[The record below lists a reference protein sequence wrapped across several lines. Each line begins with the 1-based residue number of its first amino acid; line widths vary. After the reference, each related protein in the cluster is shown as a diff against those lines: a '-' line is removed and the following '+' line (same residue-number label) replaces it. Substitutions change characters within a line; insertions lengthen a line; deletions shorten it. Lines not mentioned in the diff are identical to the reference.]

1 LRPSRLAVCLAVG
14 LPALAVAADVP
25 VAGHK
30 LGLRGRSST
39 ERKRSATINIKDPA
53 LAAPLPDPTLGA
65 SLVVNGGA
73 ADGQCYAEIALD
85 PGRWRPIGGKG
96 ATRGYRYAAPAPGT
110 QGVRSIVLRPGVLL
124 VKARGAG
131 WPCGL
136 QATTERAPVSVVMRV
151 AGTRYCA
158 AFGPGQRNTTGRFVA
173 GTSPAP
179 AACPETDAT
188 GAFLNIL
195 HGIFCPMPTA
205 ACRLSERID
214 LLFQWVAAAGCPDV
228 VTLTEVSARAV
239 PLLESHLATACPFPY
254 QRVFVSVFGVD
265 DHMLLTRYPA
275 ASSDSY
281 LLYKDFRH
289 VLFVRI
295 DHPLGPLDV
304 FTTHLA
310 SGSDGAGN
318 PCAGDCPPECV
329 AAGATTV
336 RECQGVQLAAY
347 VASRHDV
354 ATPALVSGDFN
365 QDPTSFVYTHVTQV
379 IAPPWTDTYLAA
391 GNPEC
396 DPGTGVGCTS
406 GRADEDLSDMESP
419 ASHETERI
427 DYFFLVRPGAGSL
440 CAATID
446 TGADADGDGT
456 ATRIFADDPNPFAPT
471 CGPAPDA
478 ICWPSD
484 HEGAQVDLN
493 CG

>member
-1 LRPSRLAVCLAVG
+1 MRPCRLALGIVLA
-14 LPALAVAADVP
+14 LPALGLALDVP
-25 VAGHK
+25 LGGHK
-30 LGLRGRSST
+30 IALRASASVA
-39 ERKRSATINIKDPA
+39 RKRSASITIKDAA
-53 LAAPLPDPTLGA
+53 LTAPLPDPTLGA

-73 ADGQCYAEIALD
+73 ADGQCHVEITLD
-85 PGRWRPIGGKG
+85 PSAWRPLGGDG
-96 ATRGYRYAAPAPGT
+96 PTRGYRYTVPAPGT
-110 QGVRSIVLRPGVLL
+110 QGVRKIVLRPGLL
-124 VKARGAG
+124 IVKARGAS
-131 WPCGL
+131 WPCDLGAAS
-136 QATTERAPVSVVMRV
+136 QREPVSVVLRI
-151 AGTRYCA
+151 AGARYCA
-158 AFGPGQRNTTGRFVA
+158 AFGPATRNSSGRFVA
-173 GTSPAP
+173 GASPAP

-195 HGIFCPMPTA
+195 HGIFCPAPTA
-205 ACRLSERID
+205 GCRLAERID

-228 VTLTEVSARAV
+228 VTLTEVNDPSV
-239 PLLESHLATACPFPY
+239 PLIDSHLASTCPFTY
-254 QRVFVSVFGVD
+254 QKVFVRRFGVD

-275 ASSDSY
+275 AAFESQ
-281 LLYKDFRH
+281 LLYKNFRH

-310 SGSDGAGN
+310 SGSDGASN
-318 PCAGDCPPECV
+318 PCAGDCPAECI

-336 RECQGVQLAAY
+336 RECQGVQIGDQ
-347 VASRHDV
+347 VALRHDV

-365 QDPTSFVYTHVTQV
+365 VEPASFVYTHLLGRGF
-379 IAPPWTDTYLAA
+379 TDTHLVA

-396 DPGTGVGCTS
+396 NPGTGVGCTS
-406 GRADEDLSDMESP
+406 GRDDESLTDLESP
-419 ASHETERI
+419 ASNVDRRI
-427 DYFFLVRPGAGSL
+427 DFFFLVPPGPGSL
-440 CAATID
+440 CTAAID
-446 TGADADGDGT
+446 SGSDADGDGT

>member
-1 LRPSRLAVCLAVG
+1 MRPCRTALCLAVA
-14 LPALAVAADVP
+14 LPVLAVAADVP

-30 LGLRGRSST
+30 LALRASSST
-39 ERKRSATINIKDPA
+39 ARKRNAAITIKDPA
-53 LAAPLPDPTLGA
+53 VAAPLPDPTLGA

-73 ADGQCYAEIALD
+73 ADGQCRAEIALD
-85 PGRWRPIGGKG
+85 PSRWRPIGGNG

-110 QGVRSIVLRPGVLL
+110 QGVRSIVLRPGRLI
-124 VKARGAG
+124 VKARGTG
-131 WPCGL
+131 WPCDL
-136 QATTERAPVSVVMRV
+136 SAATEREPVSVVLRV

-158 AFGPGQRNTTGRFVA
+158 AFGPGQRNTARRFVA
-173 GTSPAP
+173 GTSTAP

-195 HGIFCPMPTA
+195 HGIFCPVPTA
-205 ACRLSERID
+205 ACRLSERVD

-228 VTLTEVSARAV
+228 VTLTEVSTRAV
-239 PLLESHLATACPFPY
+239 PLIESHLASACPFPY
-254 QRVFVSVFGVD
+254 QSVLVSQFGVD

-275 ASSDSY
+275 TSTDSH

-310 SGSDGAGN
+310 SGSDGANN

-336 RECQGVQLAAY
+336 RQCQGVQLADY
-347 VASRHDV
+347 VALRHDV

-365 QDPTSFVYTHVTQV
+365 QDPTSFVYAHVV
-379 IAPPWTDTYLAA
+379 ARGWTDTYLAA

-396 DPGTGVGCTS
+396 NPGTGIGCTS

-419 ASHETERI
+419 ASNESERI
-427 DYFFLVRPGAGSL
+427 DYFFLVPPGPGSL
-440 CAATID
+440 CTPIID
-446 TGADADGDGT
+446 SGADADGDGT

-471 CGPAPDA
+471 CGPAPDP

-484 HEGAQVDLN
+484 HEGAQVDLD

>member
-1 LRPSRLAVCLAVG
+1 MRPSRAALCLAVA
-14 LPALAVAADVP
+14 LPAVALATDVP

-30 LGLRGRSST
+30 LALRASAST
-39 ERKRSATINIKDPA
+39 ARKRSAAVTIKDAA
-53 LAAPLPDPTLGA
+53 LAVPLPDPTLGA

-73 ADGQCYAEIALD
+73 GDGQCRAEIALD
-85 PGRWRPIGGKG
+85 PGRWRPIGGDG

-110 QGVRSIVLRPGVLL
+110 QGVRRIVLRPGLL
-124 VKARGAG
+124 VVKARGTG

-136 QATTERAPVSVVMRV
+136 EAATEREPVSVVLRV

-158 AFGPGQRNTTGRFVA
+158 AFGPGRRNGNRRFVA
-173 GTSPAP
+173 GTAAAP
-179 AACPETDAT
+179 TACPETDAT

-195 HGIFCPMPTA
+195 HGIFCPVPTA
-205 ACRLSERID
+205 ACRLSDRID

-228 VTLTEVSARAV
+228 VTLTEVSTRAA
-239 PLLESHLATACPFPY
+239 PLILSHLATACPFPY
-254 QRVFVSVFGVD
+254 QSVFVSSSGVD
-265 DHMLLTRYPA
+265 DHILLTRYPA
-275 ASSDSY
+275 ASVDSH

-310 SGSDGAGN
+310 SGSDGANN

-336 RECQGVQLAAY
+336 RQCQGVQLAAY
-347 VASRHDV
+347 VAARHDV
-354 ATPALVSGDFN
+354 PTPALVSGDFN
-365 QDPTSFVYTHVTQV
+365 QDPTSFVYSHVV
-379 IAPPWTDTYLAA
+379 AAGWIDTYLAA

-396 DPGTGVGCTS
+396 DPGTGIGCTS

-419 ASHETERI
+419 ASNESERI
-427 DYFFLVRPGAGSL
+427 DYFFLVPPGPGSL
-440 CAATID
+440 CTPTID
-446 TGADADGDGT
+446 SGADADGDGT

-471 CGPAPDA
+471 CGPAPDP

-484 HEGAQVDLN
+484 HEGAQVDLD